1 LHSVIGTHDGRV
13 PIPVPGRCPGS
24 FNTQETKV
32 IRLFSFVLAALLGA
46 ALQPPARAAED
57 SPDRLVRETANEVL
71 QVIRTTKDRQ
81 TLRALAEKIVLPHFD
96 FRAMTQLAVGKH
108 WREATP
114 AQQKALE
121 MAFRELLINTY
132 TAALNIAAIGQEEV
146 EVKPTNV
153 KPGDRDVM
161 VRTVV
166 RAPNRQPVPVDYRML
181 RRPEGWKV
189 YDVVVENLSLV
200 TNYRNMFSSE
210 IARSGIDG
218 LIKSLEAKNREFA
231 QSS

>member
-1 LHSVIGTHDGRV
+1 
-13 PIPVPGRCPGS
+13 
-24 FNTQETKV
+24 V
-32 IRLFSFVLAALLGA
+32 IRFFRLVFAALLGA
-46 ALQPPARAAED
+46 SFNAAAATADTPPD
-57 SPDRLVRETANEVL
+57 VLVKQTSNEVL
-71 QVIRTTKDRQ
+71 KVIRTTKDRE
-81 TLRALAEKIVLPHFD
+81 TLRNYAEKIVLPHFD

-114 AQQKALE
+114 TQQKALE
-121 MAFRELLINTY
+121 NAFRELLINTY

-146 EVKPTNV
+146 EVKPTTV
-153 KPGDRDVM
+153 KPGDKDAI

-200 TNYRNMFSSE
+200 TNYRSTFASE
-210 IARSGIDG
+210 IARGGIDG
-218 LIKSLEAKNREFA
+218 LIKSLEARNREFA
-231 QSS
+231 KTA